1 MKRKRLALLLTAAMA
16 VTSLDTSAIFVSGAD
31 FSSEVEE
38 VTTQAEETEA
48 TGDEDSADVD
58 FSDEEADVAETPEA
72 SDADVEV
79 AEDEASEA
87 ADVQG
92 EDEADEPDFS
102 ADLQEDA
109 EVDAGSFVPA
119 ETQKLELD
127 KDYRVEDGVSGAWF
141 SYTPTETGKYNFTSS
156 NNEADTIAFLYD
168 SANAENEDEY
178 VGRDDHSGAG
188 TNFMLSAVLNA
199 GTTYYYYARTYRDIE
214 GALDNRNSFSVRLE
228 KGLEVEKVSLD
239 TSEAKKEF
247 LANMDKYSVK
257 GVKLLVT
264 YKGQSNPTVV
274 TFDDDSTWTSDGKGN
289 SFYYT
294 LTKGEEWYSPDG
306 IMGEGEYQVTFYQD
320 NGDKIDNVS
329 VTAKK
334 PDLSKFDSLKVGSN
348 RVEILDG
355 NINRHWYL
363 FEAPEDGLYTVIR
376 PEEDYEGSIYMDT
389 KIMDA
394 DGNIIDGTPEYDRD
408 NEVYTMKKGEKVFYT
423 WYTYSDEK
431 VSTEEVVITKVPRV
445 KSVSVTADVKSEYK
459 EKIDTVHPTTIQTVV
474 TYDNG
479 TKQTLKDYENDT
491 YGRSVAWRLYNQN
504 GEEQDDYEY
513 LPVGDYTLKFYF
525 VGIEAKSIPIKVVS
539 LESSVTN
546 EISDGEANVDNKGNI
561 ILKYTAAEDG
571 RYQFAFNVGVSE
583 VDFIRKDGDYVY
595 RSQKNRNV
603 YADLEKGVTYYIYA
617 VPDEVCEKLTVN
629 VSLTTRPISLSV
641 KSLRKSDY
649 VAGIDCFNADDIE
662 TTVNFGNTSTTVRG
676 TGEVE
681 GYGVDCKLVN
691 TESGDIAHDGAT
703 LSKGTWT
710 VTPRL
715 NSGSSIEVP
724 VQETTVKSVMYS
736 DAELEKF
743 PVIEEEKWNLLE
755 NTYGARK
762 IYTFTPKKTG
772 VYHYECK
779 AENHEYSVNLYEA
792 DENEYRRVEQNDED
806 SQVLLTAGKKYLVVN
821 TYGSSEVKFSYMA
834 SALVPETV
842 KELALTVGMKKAVE
856 IDKTTGSI
864 KCTFTPSE
872 DGYYILKSSKYEGI
886 YADPY
891 VELYQ
896 GNTWVGSDDDG
907 DDTNNF
913 CLIAKLSAGKAYTY
927 TVRQYDSSKAPFVLE
942 FNKTEKKDIKA
953 VELVLKN
960 GKKAADYR
968 MFDNFG
974 DFYQLK
980 ITYTDGTTGVIDTD
994 TSYYGSNRVQDS
1006 YGNWARVDLQREGSE
1021 AGNKITVQADIVY
1034 NGADGKV
1041 QNVKTSVECKAVGS
1055 LEEVK
1060 EGKNYQVP
1068 KSTTYYKFIPQETGE
1083 YIFAK
1088 ADNSENAY
1096 MSAYLT
1102 DAGNMYVSATDCYE
1116 GENTYSGNLE
1126 KGKTYYIVTGSYQA
1140 QGTNA
1145 TFCVRKMKK
1154 TLNGLTL
1161 KKAPDNT
1168 NILPNNGTVS
1178 YKGIQV
1184 VASYTDG
1191 STETVNY
1198 GQADSEGRYLH
1209 SDEIIWLA
1217 NGNAKVYVALGRYS
1231 VSFDAKAGSW
1241 DAVPEIKLGEK
1252 KTLSAGKDDITTL
1265 KFVPKE
1271 SGIYYI
1277 NVDGGYLIG
1286 DIRGTYADDD
1296 RDYYSGCYLKANETY
1311 YLNVQAAKDNPSITI
1326 NASCKDGKHSFSAWN
1341 TVTAA
1346 TCVTEG
1352 WRTRTCTVCGKI
1364 EEETIK
1370 ATGIH
1375 TFGAWKVIKN
1385 ATCAADGKRSHTCT
1399 GCGKTEEETIKATG
1413 KHTMSSWKVTSEATV
1428 SAEGSQT
1435 RSCSICGKKE
1445 TAKIAKLKPTMNMN
1459 VTANKTLPLKV
1470 KQSFQVKISG
1480 LAKGDK
1486 VVSWASSN
1494 KKIATV
1500 SANGK
1505 ITGKKAGTATITV
1518 KLVSGQVRFKVKVQ
1532 KAAVATTSLKVVN
1545 KATGKTIKSATL
1557 KAKKKLTLSATV
1569 APVTSKQKVTYRSSN
1584 KKIATVNSKGVITAK
1599 KKGNVTITVKSGKK
1613 SVKIKIKVT
1622 K

>member
-1 MKRKRLALLLTAAMA
+1 MKRKRLALLLAAAMT
-16 VTSLDTSAIFVSGAD
+16 VTSLDTSALFVSGAD

-38 VTTQAEETEA
+38 EVTTQATEGEEA
-48 TGDEDSADVD
+48 TVDEDSVDVD
-58 FSDEEADVAETPEA
+58 FSDEEAEVAETPEA

-79 AEDEASEA
+79 AEDEASED
-87 ADVQG
+87 ADVQV

-102 ADLQEDA
+102 AELEEDA
-109 EVDAGSFVPA
+109 VEDAGASIIPA
-119 ETQKLELD
+119 DVQKLELG
-127 KDYRVEDGVSGAWF
+127 KDYRVANGADGAWF
-141 SYTPTETGKYNFTSS
+141 SYTPTENGKYIFSS
-156 NNEADTIAFLYD
+156 SDNEVDTIAYLYD
-168 SANAENEDEY
+168 SADVENEDGYVEY
-178 VGRDDHSGAG
+178 DDDSGVGR
-188 TNFMLSAVLNA
+188 NFMLSTVLNA
-199 GTTYYYYARTYRDIE
+199 GTTYYYHAKPYPGNE
-214 GALDNRNSFSVRLE
+214 GAFSVRLE

-239 TSEAKKEF
+239 ASEAKKEF
-247 LANMDKYSVK
+247 VAKVERYSVK

-264 YKGQSNPTVV
+264 YKGQSTPAVV
-274 TFDDDSTWTSDGKGN
+274 TFNDDSTLTNDGKGN
-289 SFYYT
+289 SFYYN
-294 LTKGEEWYSPDG
+294 LMKGAVGYSPEN
-306 IMGEGEYQVTFYQD
+306 IMEEGEYQVTFYQQS
-320 NGDKIDNVS
+320 NHEEIDGFS

-334 PDLSKFDSLKVGSN
+334 PDISKFDSLKVGSN
-348 RVEILDG
+348 TVEILKEYG
-355 NINRHWYL
+355 NRHWYL
-363 FEAPEDGLYTVIR
+363 FEVPEDGLYTIVR
-376 PEEDYEGSIYMDT
+376 SEEDYEGNVYGET
-389 KIMDA
+389 KIVDA
-394 DGNIIDGTPEYDRD
+394 DGNIVDGSPEYDED
-408 NEVYTMKKGEKVFYT
+408 NETYTMKKGEKILYA
-423 WYTYSDEK
+423 WYTNWDEK

-445 KSVSVTADVKSEYK
+445 KSVNVTADVKSEYI
-459 EKIDTVHPTTIQTVV
+459 ENIDLVRPDDVQAVV
-474 TYDNG
+474 TYEDG
-479 TKQTLKDYENDT
+479 TTQTLDTYEEDT
-491 YGRSVAWRLYNQN
+491 YGRRVYWRLYDQN
-504 GEEQDDYEY
+504 GAELDDYDY
-513 LPVGDYTLKFYF
+513 LPAGDYTFKFYF
-525 VGIEAKSIPIKVVS
+525 VGTEVKSVPIKVAS
-539 LESSVTN
+539 LDSKTTD
-546 EISDGEANVDNKGNI
+546 EISDSEANVNNKGNI

-571 RYQFAFNVGVSE
+571 RYQFAFNVKVSE
-583 VDFIRKDGDYVY
+583 VKFVRLDGGYVNY
-595 RSQKNRNV
+595 STENKNV
-603 YADLEKGVTYYIYA
+603 YADLEKGVTYYVYA
-617 VPDEVCEKLTVN
+617 VPDAACEKLTVN
-629 VSLTTRPISLSV
+629 VSLTTRPVSLSA

-649 VAGIDCFNADDIE
+649 IAGIDSFSVNDIE

-676 TGEVE
+676 NGRVEGNTVNYDLLNTETGE
-681 GYGVDCKLVN
+681 Y
-691 TESGDIAHDGAT
+691 AYDGTA

-715 NSGSSIEVP
+715 NTGSSIEVP

-736 DAELEKF
+736 DAELEKL
-743 PVIEEEKWNLLE
+743 PVLTEDTWNSLE
-755 NTYGARK
+755 TAYGERK

-792 DENEYRRVEQNDED
+792 AENEYRRLQQNDED

-821 TYGSSEVKFSYMA
+821 TYGTSEVKFSYVA
-834 SALVPETV
+834 SGLVPETV
-842 KELALTVGMKKAVE
+842 KELALTVGMKKTVE

-872 DGYYILKSSKYEGI
+872 DGYYMLKSSQYEGT

-907 DDTNNF
+907 DVSNNF
-913 CLIAKLSAGKAYTY
+913 RLIAKLSAGKEYTY
-927 TVRQYDSSKAPFVLE
+927 TVAQYDSNKAPFVLE

-953 VELVLKN
+953 ADLVLKN
-960 GKKAADYR
+960 GKNAADFR
-968 MFDNFG
+968 IFDGFG
-974 DFYQLK
+974 EFYQLK
-980 ITYTDGTTGVIDTD
+980 LTYTDGTTWLTD
-994 TSYYGSNRVQDS
+994 ISSDYYGSNRVRDS
-1006 YGNWARVDLQREGSE
+1006 YGNWARVELNKKGSE
-1021 AGNKITVQADIVY
+1021 AENKITVEVTISY
-1034 NGADGKV
+1034 NGTDGKS
-1041 QNVKTSVECKAVGS
+1041 QSTKLSVECKAAGS

-1068 KSTTYYKFIPQETGE
+1068 KGTTYYKFIPQETGE
-1083 YIFAK
+1083 YIFTK
-1088 ADNSENAY
+1088 ADNSGNAY
-1096 MSAYLT
+1096 MTAYLT
-1102 DAGNMYVSATDCYE
+1102 DAGNMYVSAADCYE

-1161 KKAPDNT
+1161 KKAPDNIT
-1168 NILPNNGTVS
+1168 VLPNNGAVS
-1178 YKGIQV
+1178 YKGLQA

-1191 STETVNY
+1191 STETINY

-1209 SDEIIWLA
+1209 SDEIVWLA
-1217 NGNAKVYVALGRYS
+1217 NGNAKVYVSLGRYS
-1231 VSFDAKAGSW
+1231 VSYDAKAGSL
-1241 DAVPEIKLGEK
+1241 DTVPEIKAGEK
-1252 KTLSAGKDDITTL
+1252 KTLSAGKDDVTTL

-1286 DIRGTYADDD
+1286 GIRGTYADDD
-1296 RDYYSGCYLKANETY
+1296 RDYYNGCYLKANETY
-1311 YLNVQAAKDNPSITI
+1311 YLNVQAAKDNPSITV

-1346 TCVTEG
+1346 TCVTDG

-1370 ATGIH
+1370 ATGKH
-1375 TFGAWKVIKN
+1375 TFGAWNVIKN
-1385 ATCAADGKRSHTCT
+1385 ATCAADGKRNHTCT

-1428 SAEGSQT
+1428 SAEGTQT
-1435 RSCSICGKKE
+1435 RSCSVCGKKE
-1445 TAKIAKLKPTMNMN
+1445 TAKIAKLKPTMTMN
-1459 VTANKTLPLKV
+1459 VTANKTVPLKV
-1470 KQSFQVKISG
+1470 KQSFQVKITG

-1500 SANGK
+1500 SSNGK

-1545 KATGKTIKSATL
+1545 KATGKAIKSATL
-1557 KAKKKLTLSATV
+1557 KAKKKLTLSTTV
-1569 APVTSKQKVTYRSSN
+1569 APVTSKQKVTYSSSN

>member
-1 MKRKRLALLLTAAMA
+1 MKRKRLALLLAAAMT
-16 VTSLDTSAIFVSGAD
+16 VTSLDTSALFVSGAD

-38 VTTQAEETEA
+38 EVTTQATEGEEA
-48 TGDEDSADVD
+48 TVDEDPVDVD
-58 FSDEEADVAETPEA
+58 FSDEEAEVAETPET

-79 AEDEASEA
+79 AEDEASED
-87 ADVQG
+87 ADVQV

-102 ADLQEDA
+102 AELEEDA
-109 EVDAGSFVPA
+109 AVEAGASIIPA
-119 ETQKLELD
+119 DVQKLELD
-127 KDYRVEDGVSGAWF
+127 KDYRVEDGASGAWF
-141 SYTPTETGKYNFTSS
+141 SYTPTEDGKYIFSS
-156 NNEADTIAFLYD
+156 SDNEEDTIVYLYD
-168 SANAENEDEY
+168 SADVENEDGY
-178 VGRDDHSGAG
+178 VNSDDDSGVGR
-188 TNFMLSAVLNA
+188 NFMLSRALNA
-199 GTTYYYYARTYRDIE
+199 ETTYYYYAR
-214 GALDNRNSFSVRLE
+214 NRGDENGSFSVRFE
-228 KGLEVEKVSLD
+228 KGFEVENVSLD
-239 TSEAKKEF
+239 VSEAKKEF
-247 LANMDKYSVK
+247 VANLDRYSVK

-264 YKGQSNPTVV
+264 YKGQSTQNVV
-274 TFDDDSTWTSDGKGN
+274 TFNDNSTWVDDGKGN
-289 SFYYT
+289 SFYYS
-294 LTKGEEWYSPDG
+294 LKKGEEGYSPYDV
-306 IMGEGEYQVTFYQD
+306 MEEGEYQATFYQD
-320 NGDKIDNVS
+320 NGEKIGDVS

-348 RVEILDG
+348 TVEILREYG
-355 NINRHWYL
+355 NRHWYL
-363 FEAPEDGLYTVIR
+363 FEVPEDGLYTVVR
-376 PEEDYEGSIYMDT
+376 TGEDYDGDINMDT
-389 KIMDA
+389 KIVDA
-394 DGNIIDGTPEYDRD
+394 DGNIVEGSPEYDRN
-408 NEVYTMKKGEKVFYT
+408 NETYTMKKGEKILYT
-423 WYTYSDEK
+423 WYTYWDEN

-445 KSVSVTADVKSEYK
+445 KSVNVTADVKSEYI
-459 EKIDTVHPTTIQTVV
+459 ENIDFVRPDDVQAVV
-474 TYDNG
+474 TYEDG
-479 TKQTLKDYENDT
+479 TTQTLDTYEKDT
-491 YGRSVAWRLYNQN
+491 YGRRVYWRLYDQN
-504 GEEQDDYEY
+504 GAELDDYDY
-513 LPVGDYTLKFYF
+513 LSPGDYTFKFYF
-525 VGIEAKSIPIKVVS
+525 VGIELKSVPIKVAS
-539 LESSVTN
+539 LDSKTTD
-546 EISDGEANVDNKGNI
+546 EISDGEANVNNKGNI

-571 RYQFAFNVGVSE
+571 RYQFAFNVKVSE
-583 VDFIRKDGDYVY
+583 VNFVRPDGGYVNY
-595 RSQKNRNV
+595 STENKNV
-603 YADLEKGVTYYIYA
+603 YADFEKGITYYVYA

-629 VSLTTRPISLSV
+629 VSLTTRPTSLSA

-649 VAGIDCFNADDIE
+649 VAGIDSFSVDDIE

-676 TGEVE
+676 NGRVE
-681 GYGVDCKLVN
+681 GYTVNYDLLN
-691 TESGDIAHDGAT
+691 TENGKTFNDGTT

-715 NSGSSIEVP
+715 NTGSSIEVS

-736 DAELEKF
+736 NAELEKF
-743 PVIEEEKWNLLE
+743 PVIEEDKWNLLE
-755 NTYGARK
+755 NSYGERK
-762 IYTFTPKKTG
+762 LYTFTPKKTG
-772 VYHYECK
+772 IYHYECK

-792 DENEYRRVEQNDED
+792 DENEYRRVQQNDED
-806 SQVLLTAGKKYLVVN
+806 SQVSLTAGKKYLVVN
-821 TYGSSEVKFSYMA
+821 TDGTSEVKFSYVA
-834 SALVPETV
+834 SGLVPETV

-872 DGYYILKSSKYEGI
+872 DGYYILKSSQYEGI

-891 VELYQ
+891 TELHQ
-896 GNTWVGSDDDG
+896 ENTWVGSDDEG
-907 DDTNNF
+907 DDNNNF
-913 CLIAKLSAGKAYTY
+913 RLIAKLSAGKVYTY
-927 TVRQYDSSKAPFVLE
+927 TVAQYDSGKAPFVLE

-968 MFDNFG
+968 IFDNFG

-1006 YGNWARVDLQREGSE
+1006 YGNWTRVDLQREGSE

-1068 KSTTYYKFIPQETGE
+1068 KSKTYYKFIPQETGE

-1126 KGKTYYIVTGSYQA
+1126 KGKTYYIVTGSDQA

-1145 TFCVRKMKK
+1145 TFCVRKTKK

-1168 NILPNNGTVS
+1168 NVLPNNGTVS

-1286 DIRGTYADDD
+1286 GIRGTYADDD
-1296 RDYYSGCYLKANETY
+1296 RDYYNGCYLKANETY
-1311 YLNVQAAKDNPSITI
+1311 YLNVQAAKDNPSITV

-1370 ATGIH
+1370 ATGVH

-1500 SANGK
+1500 SAKGK

-1557 KAKKKLTLSATV
+1557 KAKKKLSLSATV
-1569 APVTSKQKVTYRSSN
+1569 APVTSKQKVTYSSSN

-1599 KKGNVTITVKSGKK
+1599 KKGKVTITVKSGKK